1 MEENLTL
8 AYDFA
13 ETEKKNRRSGMSTCN
28 CTLKPGQ
35 FIGDTDYDIIISKK
49 AKVRSSIIPL
59 RATSIEE
66 IERLQPSKLFYD
78 YREIENSI
86 GQNE

>member
-1 MEENLTL
+1 
-8 AYDFA
+8 
-13 ETEKKNRRSGMSTCN
+13 MSTCN

-49 AKVRSSIIPL
+49 AKVRSCIIPL
-59 RATSIEE
+59 RATPIEE